1 MTKEAYFEM
10 CEQLGSEPVES
21 EIPVEFDDFPLDVQ
35 QALNVYKFMRDDWD
49 GMNGV
54 YLGKSLI
61 GISEIFEFCSIDT
74 SDRNI
79 VFQLIKII
87 DNIRQEDI
95 NSKKKS
101 SSS

>member
-1 MTKEAYFEM
+1 MSKQDYLDM
-10 CEQLGSEPVES
+10 CEQLGNEPIES

-35 QALNVYKFMRDDWD
+35 QALNAYKFMRDEWD

-54 YLGKSLI
+54 YMGKSLT
-61 GISEIFEFCSIDT
+61 GITEIFQFCNIAPD
-74 SDRNI
+74 DRLI

-87 DNIRQEDI
+87 DSIRQEDI

-101 SSS
+101 SSG